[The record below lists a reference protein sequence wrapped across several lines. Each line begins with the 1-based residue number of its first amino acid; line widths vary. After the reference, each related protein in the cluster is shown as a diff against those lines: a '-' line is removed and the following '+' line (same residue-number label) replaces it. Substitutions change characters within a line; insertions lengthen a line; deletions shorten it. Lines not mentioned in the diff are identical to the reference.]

1 MVHER
6 RPAFTLVELLVVIT
20 IIGILVG
27 LLLPAVQSAR
37 EAGRRAACMNNMRQF
52 GIAVANFE
60 SSRQRYPGYQEL
72 VLPMNPS
79 AAAVGNNKPAS
90 WSVMLLE
97 YLDHS
102 DVFERWS
109 SSVVPITSPV
119 LTPQLDVMHC
129 GSTPHRPNVRG
140 ETSYV
145 VNAGFM
151 PRTTDPT
158 PYSNA
163 YYLQTAQRQ
172 ANGLFMDL
180 ISYPNAQV
188 APSDVRDGQSNT
200 LMVSENLLAT
210 VWYSVGSPDPSQ
222 TALVINRPGWP
233 SPISFPTP
241 VNGRFG
247 STFVWCYAAEP
258 SNVTHD
264 GDRPVPQVPPAPW
277 MKVNGELTQF
287 AVGAGANAE
296 WARPSSFHP
305 GGVNAVFADGKTTFL
320 SDQIAYHV
328 YQQLM
333 TPHGTQSDMPLHM
346 SYVLSD
352 DDY

>member
-1 MVHER
+1 MVRER

-37 EAGRRAACMNNMRQF
+37 EAARRADCMNNMRQF

-60 SSRQRYPGYQEL
+60 SSRERYPGYQEL
-72 VLPMNPS
+72 LLPIDPS
-79 AAAVGNNKPAS
+79 GAAVGNNKPAS
-90 WSVMLLE
+90 WPVMLLQ
-97 YLDHS
+97 YMDRS

-109 SSVVPITSPV
+109 STAVAIDSPV

-129 GSTPHRPNVRG
+129 ASTGHRPGVRG
-140 ETSYV
+140 ENSYIA
-145 VNAGFM
+145 NAGFM

-163 YYLQTAQRQ
+163 YYVQTAQRP

-180 ISYPNAQV
+180 ISYPNAKV
-188 APSDVRDGQSNT
+188 TASDVRDGQSNT
-200 LMVSENLLAT
+200 IMISENLLAT
-210 VWYSVGSPDPSQ
+210 VWYSVGSPDPTQ
-222 TALVINRPGWP
+222 TALVINRPGWS
-233 SPISFPTP
+233 SPISFPVP

-247 STFVWCYAAEP
+247 TTFTWCYAAEP
-258 SNVTHD
+258 GSLTHD
-264 GDRPVPQVPPAPW
+264 GDRPEPQVPPASW
-277 MKVNGELTQF
+277 MKINGDLTQNE
-287 AVGAGANAE
+287 VGSGANAE
-296 WARPSSFHP
+296 WSRPSSYHP
-305 GGVNAVFADGKTTFL
+305 GGVNVVFADGKTTFL
-320 SDQIAYHV
+320 TDEIPYHV

-352 DDY
+352 SDY